1 MRYFDSHFVFAYI
14 LNCSTLTKFQLS
26 VWSSAMPK
34 EKESIKKIN
43 TSKRGIAQWLPD
55 YMRAR
60 LLTLGQRI
68 IMVDQPL
75 RRRNP
80 IVYLWTTAQPMRMT
94 FCHLEGT
101 RNTLGS
107 LNPCVHPGLIVMALV
122 KTGMFAVIQCPLATL
137 IMEIVRELHKCQA

>member
-55 YMRAR
+55 YYYYVVSES
-60 LLTLGQRI
+60 LG
-68 IMVDQPL
+68 
-75 RRRNP
+75 N
-80 IVYLWTTAQPMRMT
+80 
-94 FCHLEGT
+94 HLQNFRKT
-101 RNTLGS
+101 R
-107 LNPCVHPGLIVMALV
+107 H
-122 KTGMFAVIQCPLATL
+122 F
-137 IMEIVRELHKCQA
+137 